1 MRVFLGTLAAVLVL
15 LAGTAAGAAGQPS
28 PQAALQ
34 QALNPLMGDTGS
46 SSGAYVVDLNTG
58 QVLYSVA
65 ADTGRLPASVEKIYT
80 TSTALLRLGPTATF
94 ATSILG
100 VGSQNAEGVWDGTL
114 YLRGGGDPT
123 LGSVGFDHAWYGT
136 GATLRTLVGALIR
149 ATGIKGVQGSIV
161 ADQSYFDMRRGT
173 PATGFGPNLEV
184 EGQLGGLM
192 FDRGFTSVQATALQ
206 AHPALYAGQQLASTL
221 RAFGVKLW
229 QGGRVPISSGRTP
242 PGATLL
248 ASVPSPP
255 LSTLIALTNT
265 PSDNYLAETLLKDIG
280 ARLGGAGTTAAGA
293 AVVRA
298 EMQSAFGITP
308 RLNDGSGLS
317 RYDSTTPIQVVTAL
331 EKLANNAAFVNSL
344 AVLGET
350 GTLQDLANNTIGQGN
365 CRGKT
370 GSLHDVAN
378 QVGYCKARDGHTL
391 VYAFLANGLGDPDY
405 VHEIEAD
412 MAVKLAGYDG

>member
-15 LAGTAAGAAGQPS
+15 FAGTAAGAAGQPS
-28 PQAALQ
+28 PEAALQ
-34 QALNPLMGDTGS
+34 QALNPLMADTGS
-46 SSGAYVVDLNTG
+46 NSGAYVVDLNTG

-100 VGSQNAEGVWDGTL
+100 VGSQDTEGIWHGTL

-123 LGSVGFDHAWYGT
+123 LGAVGFDHAWYGT
-136 GATLRTLVGALIR
+136 GTTMRTLVGALIR
-149 ATGIKGVQGSIV
+149 ATGIKGVQGHIV

-173 PATGFGPNLEV
+173 PATGYGPNLEV
-184 EGQLGGLM
+184 EGQLGGLT
-192 FDRGFTSVQATALQ
+192 FDRGFTSVQGTAFQ
-206 AHPALYAGQQLASTL
+206 AHPALYAGQQLASTM
-221 RAFGVKLW
+221 RAFGMKLA
-229 QGGRVPISSGRTP
+229 GVPISAGRTP
-242 PGATLL
+242 AGATLL
-248 ASVPSPP
+248 TSVQSPP

-298 EMQSAFGITP
+298 EMQSEFGITP

-317 RYDSTTPIQVVTAL
+317 RYDSTSPVQVVTAL
-331 EKLANNAAFVNSL
+331 EKLATNRPFVSSL
-344 AVLGET
+344 AVMGET
-350 GTLQDLANNTIGQGN
+350 GTLQDLGNNTVAQDN
-365 CRGKT
+365 CVGKT